1 MSHHQPHATGSHA
14 EVTKHADTSPHT
26 THKSFKTDRR
36 DKPKHSGRL
45 GATSGPKKG
54 GGGGKGTWGR
64 PGDEAQET
72 ALDPNDP
79 NYDEDAAGAHLPPSI
94 SNWQFHPE
102 KSQQIKFANS
112 LADLAQFKKTIKEA
126 AAEYLDSN
134 DSAEFC
140 RIVTAVGCSV
150 FHSDL
155 PAILMKYSF
164 ELADEQRARVSN
176 LLLALYKGSLITPTQ
191 MGAGL
196 RKIYNQ
202 LPDIL
207 VDAPHAKRHLREH
220 VAFAVAAGFLDPQLA
235 KQLEAEHEALADT
248 AKVTAVKKKIDAIV
262 EDYFAA
268 EDLPDAVVAL
278 RELDAPYLHFEVVK
292 RLLSQALDRGNRQ
305 REGASVFL
313 SDQVGHLLSLS
324 DIERGFTLLLE
335 RMEDLS
341 LDCPTAFRDLSVFV
355 ARAVVDEVL
364 PPAFLV
370 RVDLGESD
378 AGSQVLQRAQ
388 QLLKQPDAS
397 DALTSAWEALEEQKQ
412 RQQKGGDNAPAAA
425 SAAAGGAEA
434 KAAQ

>member
-1 MSHHQPHATGSHA
+1 MSHATGSHA
-14 EVTKHADTSPHT
+14 EVTKHADTSAHT

-64 PGDEAQET
+64 PGDEAQQGEI
-72 ALDPNDP
+72 DPNDP
-79 NYDEDAAGAHLPPSI
+79 NYEDESLPPSI

-102 KSQQIKFANS
+102 NAQQIKFANS
-112 LADLAQFKKTIKEA
+112 LADLAEFKKTIKTA
-126 AAEYLDSN
+126 AAEYLDSL
-134 DSAEFC
+134 DSSEFC
-140 RIVTAVGCSV
+140 RLVTSAGCSV

-155 PAILMKYSF
+155 PAILLKYSF
-164 ELADEQRARVSN
+164 DLTDEQRARISN
-176 LLLALYKGSLITPTQ
+176 LLLALHKAGLITQAQ

-196 RKIYNQ
+196 RKVYLA

-207 VDAPHAKRHLREH
+207 VDAPRAKLHLREH
-220 VAFAVAAGFLDPQLA
+220 VAFAVAAGFLDAGLA
-235 KQLEAEHEALADT
+235 KQLESEYDALSDT
-248 AKVTAVKKKIDAIV
+248 EKVAALKKKIDVIL
-262 EDYFAA
+262 EDFFAS
-268 EDLPDAVVAL
+268 ESLPDAVDAL
-278 RELDAPYLHFEVVK
+278 RELNAPFVHFEVVK
-292 RLLSQALDRGNRQ
+292 RLLTQALDRGNRQ

-313 SDQVGHLLSLS
+313 SDQIGHLLTLA
-324 DIERGFTLLLE
+324 DVERGFTLLLE
-335 RMEDLS
+335 RMEDLA
-341 LDCPTAFRDLSVFV
+341 LDCPTAFRDLSIFI
-355 ARAVVDEVL
+355 ARCVVDEVL

-388 QLLKQPDAS
+388 QLLKQEDAS

-412 RQQKGGDNAPAAA
+412 RQQKQAGGDKPAAA
-425 SAAAGGAEA
+425 AAAGGAET